1 MSCDVKSCNVLSC
14 LVLHGIA
21 LCRTY
26 VCICYMSVNADD
38 IFTYVDFRYAVYT
51 VYVYNYTCRF
61 QHFFIVC
68 IYICI
73 RIGTWKEAG
82 ASGYSLPVA
91 TTMKSVP
98 QDVARPTPPA
108 QLRPAS
114 AAPRQT
120 RQGRAAGG
128 CQRSGA
134 MGAQRRRSGDSLRQE
149 QLKTRIWA
157 DWCGFCWGISWKDHW
172 DLTSG
177 KLT

>member
-1 MSCDVKSCNVLSC
+1 MSSHAMSC
-14 LVLHGIA
+14 LVSHGIA

-61 QHFFIVC
+61 QHFFLNS
-68 IYICI
+68 IYIICI
-73 RIGTWKEAG
+73 RIGTSERSRRFWI
-82 ASGYSLPVA
+82 LA
-91 TTMKSVP
+91 TTILLP

-108 QLRPAS
+108 QLCPAS

-149 QLKTRIWA
+149 QLKTRI
-157 DWCGFCWGISWKDHW
+157 
-172 DLTSG
+172 
-177 KLT
+177 